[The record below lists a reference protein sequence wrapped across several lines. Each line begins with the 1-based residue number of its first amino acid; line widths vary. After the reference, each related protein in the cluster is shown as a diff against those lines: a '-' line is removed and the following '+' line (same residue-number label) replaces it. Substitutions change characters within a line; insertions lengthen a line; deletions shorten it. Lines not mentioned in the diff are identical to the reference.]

1 MEINWERIL
10 VGIVTLIF
18 CFALIFADAEGYIN
32 ISKFGYAGVGSWLT
46 LIIQFYFRK
55 ANPKGKEGI
64 ISSSPFKGE
73 DQAEAGTK

>member
-32 ISKFGYAGVGSWLT
+32 ISKFGYAGLGSWIT
-46 LIIQFYFRK
+46 LVVNFYFRK
-55 ANPKGKEGI
+55 NPKAEETTNDKRKGD
-64 ISSSPFKGE
+64 SS
-73 DQAEAGTK
+73 